1 VRAALASAPGVPARR
16 KIVVFAPSLQA
27 VSGVSTHA
35 RILLSS
41 ELSREFDLLHFQVGS
56 EGRGENALRKLARL
70 ALSPLQLALFLLRTG
85 ADTVHLNA
93 SLDAKGYWRDLIY
106 WTVARLLRRRVIN
119 QVHGGALPQE
129 FFRGRAL
136 RTWLLRRFLVQSDA
150 VTVLSSAELRAYRAF
165 DARIKVRLVPNAIDP
180 AGLLE
185 EARAPGDGGPLRL
198 AYLGRLSRA
207 KGLLELVAA
216 LALLAGAGRRFTLDI
231 AGSGPLEA
239 ELAAA
244 VRAAGLGERVRFLG
258 TLAGADK
265 ARLWHASDVFPLP
278 SHFEGLPYAL
288 LEAMAGGC
296 VPVTTRLA
304 AIPDVVREG
313 EHGLFVPPRDP
324 RALARALARL
334 DDDRAALARMSA
346 ACRRRVREHYT
357 VERLARDLREL
368 YEAAA

>member
-1 VRAALASAPGVPARR
+1 MARR

-27 VSGVSTHA
+27 LSGVSTHA

-41 ELSREFDLLHFQVGS
+41 ELRREFDLLHFQVGS
-56 EGRGENALRKLARL
+56 EGRSENALQKLARL
-70 ALSPLQLALFLLRTG
+70 ALSPLQLALLLLRTG

-93 SLDAKGYWRDLIY
+93 SLDAKGYWRDLAY
-106 WTVARLLRRRVIN
+106 WGVARLLRRRVIN

-185 EARAPGDGGPLRL
+185 EPRAPGGGGPLRL
-198 AYLGRLSRA
+198 AYLGRLARA

-216 LALLAGAGRRFTLDI
+216 LALLAGAGRRFTLAV

-244 VRAAGLGERVRFLG
+244 VREARLEERVRFLG
-258 TLAGADK
+258 SLAGADK
-265 ARLWHASDVFPLP
+265 ARLWLESDVFPLP

-334 DDDRAALARMSA
+334 DDDRAALERMSA

-368 YEAAA
+368 YGAAA

>member
-1 VRAALASAPGVPARR
+1 M
-16 KIVVFAPSLQA
+16 FAPSLQA

-35 RILLSS
+35 RMLLAS
-41 ELSREFDLLHFQVGS
+41 ELSREFELLHFQVGS
-56 EGRGENALRKLARL
+56 EGRGENALQKLARL

-93 SLDAKGYWRDLIY
+93 SLDARGYWRDLVY
-106 WTVARLLRRRVIN
+106 WAVARMLRRRVIN

-129 FFRGRAL
+129 FFRGHAL
-136 RTWLLRRFLVQSDA
+136 RTWLLRRFLVRSDA

-180 AGLLE
+180 AGLLDA
-185 EARAPGDGGPLRL
+185 ARAAGAGGPLRL
-198 AYLGRLSRA
+198 AYLGRLARA
-207 KGLLELVAA
+207 KGLLELVEA
-216 LALLAGAGRRFTLDI
+216 LALMAGAGRDFTLRI
-231 AGSGPLEA
+231 GGGGPLEA
-239 ELAAA
+239 ELVAA
-244 VRAAGLGERVRFLG
+244 VRAAGLAGRVHFLG

-265 ARLWHASDVFPLP
+265 ARLWLDADVFALP

-334 DDDRAALARMSA
+334 DDDRHALARMSA
-346 ACRRRVREHYT
+346 ACRQRVREHYT
-357 VERLARDLREL
+357 MDRLVRDLREL
-368 YEAAA
+368 YAGAE